1 MPAGI
6 ALERSLAEAERVA
19 QIVKRELD
27 GDEVRSVTAYAGLK
41 FSTPNPLRRP
51 VCPGA
56 GVAAAA
62 PRVLRETAEV
72 IDALRAPVAAVPGEA
87 KLSFLELRAARP
99 PPSRSASRS
108 RPTITASCALPPMLR
123 AAVERI
129 PGVKDLTDD
138 DVPGRTELKLVL
150 NREKLANAGV
160 GAGEVSRLLRLHGEG
175 ETVASTRDGGEKV
188 DVVVRARPE
197 VLTDIDQ
204 LLQRTVPLADG
215 GSVPLSALLDQQPR
229 IAKGYIR
236 HYQLKRAIT
245 VEADLDNEK
254 MDTLEANKR
263 LKAAWAELQP
273 RFPNTQLDFSGE
285 LDDIQESIDR

>member
-1 MPAGI
+1 MSLQPRRGAARNRRGHRCAACAG
-6 ALERSLAEAERVA
+6 
-19 QIVKRELD
+19 
-27 GDEVRSVTAYAGLK
+27 GG
-41 FSTPNPLRRP
+41 
-51 VCPGA
+51 GA
-56 GVAAAA
+56 G
-62 PRVLRETAEV
+62 R
-72 IDALRAPVAAVPGEA
+72 GEA
-87 KLSFLELRAARP
+87 LLSRAQGGPPTAKPISVKVKTDDYRELRAA
-99 PPSRSASRS
+99 AD
-108 RPTITASCALPPMLR
+108 ALR

-215 GSVPLSALLDQQPR
+215 GSVPLSALL
-229 IAKGYIR
+229 
-236 HYQLKRAIT
+236 
-245 VEADLDNEK
+245 
-254 MDTLEANKR
+254 
-263 LKAAWAELQP
+263 
-273 RFPNTQLDFSGE
+273 
-285 LDDIQESIDR
+285 